1 MGVPYLLG
9 GKMEPYSWTCPFC
22 NQPTT
27 ITYSDTRD
35 DYSTLQIAN
44 KHDYKYLFIR
54 WIVCPNKKCKE
65 FSLIV
70 QLYDYKSGSLGNLLK
85 HWNLIPPSR
94 AKVFPDYIPE
104 ALRKD
109 YLEACLIEEL
119 SPKASATLARRCLQ
133 GMIRDFWKVSK
144 RRLIDEINAI
154 KNKVDPNTW
163 KAIDAVRKVGNIGAH
178 MEKDI
183 NLIVDVE
190 PKEASLLINLIETLM
205 KEWYI
210 HRHEREAM
218 LEDIINISKEKNSK
232 KKENQ
237 AQQSTQQSEENKSA

>member
-1 MGVPYLLG
+1 
-9 GKMEPYSWTCPFC
+9 
-22 NQPTT
+22 
-27 ITYSDTRD
+27 
-35 DYSTLQIAN
+35 
-44 KHDYKYLFIR
+44 
-54 WIVCPNKKCKE
+54 
-65 FSLIV
+65 
-70 QLYDYKSGSLGNLLK
+70 
-85 HWNLIPPSR
+85 
-94 AKVFPDYIPE
+94 
-104 ALRKD
+104 
-109 YLEACLIEEL
+109 
-119 SPKASATLARRCLQ
+119 
-133 GMIRDFWKVSK
+133 
-144 RRLIDEINAI
+144 
-154 KNKVDPNTW
+154 
-163 KAIDAVRKVGNIGAH
+163 